1 MDHRL
6 ELALNSWKK
15 RPRSYWT
22 VGAGYLMWRWQNKND
37 VNTEVSLLSARCIVW
52 MLGSGSDDRSTYVT
66 YQSVVRIWYR
76 NNGFRCSAH
85 MLLRFLHWT
94 PVCHSFFFLSV
105 GLISRLI
112 SLLIGVYVL
121 VSICFVQVLVIR
133 YVWQTKLS
141 GSLVNFLAYVMHF

>member
-1 MDHRL
+1 MIGPPTSPTNLSSASD
-6 ELALNSWKK
+6 
-15 RPRSYWT
+15 
-22 VGAGYLMWRWQNKND
+22 
-37 VNTEVSLLSARCIVW
+37 TETTASDAVHTCCCDSCIERRFVTHSL
-52 MLGSGSDDRSTYVT
+52 
-66 YQSVVRIWYR
+66 
-76 NNGFRCSAH
+76 
-85 MLLRFLHWT
+85 
-94 PVCHSFFFLSV
+94 FLSV